1 MTSGVFRTVRF
12 ADIKV
17 PENRQRK
24 EFKPE
29 EIESLAASISR
40 RGLIHPLLVTED
52 FSLISGERRYLAIQ
66 SLGWDAVP
74 VQFQSDVSPQEL
86 RALEMEE
93 NTKRVDLTWQELC
106 LAILEY
112 DEDRRLETPGWVAD
126 DTAAALG
133 FERSWLTRQKAVARE
148 LRIGN
153 VSVAEA
159 PKLSTAVGLVER
171 AAERK
176 KQSEISGLLGKI
188 YDRPGDTLSS
198 VAAYEPV
205 VNGDFLQWL
214 ETYDGPKFN
223 LIHCDFPYGINA
235 DQMQQGYSVG
245 EHGGYADTPETYFN
259 LLNQF
264 VEHHDKFVAESA
276 HLVFWFS
283 MRYYTETLQFLR
295 RTRFIVDDFPLIW
308 VKDLG
313 LLPDPNRGPRRVYE
327 TALFGRAGDRKVVR
341 AVSNAVTLP
350 RGSDHIH
357 MSVKPVP
364 VLEHFFRMLV
374 DGSTSLFDPTAGGG
388 TALQAATTLG
398 AFSVSGLEINPEFA
412 SRANSALQRQ
422 RAEMLAKE
430 VAI

>member
-1 MTSGVFRTVRF
+1 
-12 ADIKV
+12 
-17 PENRQRK
+17 
-24 EFKPE
+24 
-29 EIESLAASISR
+29 
-40 RGLIHPLLVTED
+40 
-52 FSLISGERRYLAIQ
+52 
-66 SLGWDAVP
+66 
-74 VQFQSDVSPQEL
+74 
-86 RALEMEE
+86 
-93 NTKRVDLTWQELC
+93 
-106 LAILEY
+106 
-112 DEDRRLETPGWVAD
+112 
-126 DTAAALG
+126 
-133 FERSWLTRQKAVARE
+133 
-148 LRIGN
+148 
-153 VSVAEA
+153 
-159 PKLSTAVGLVER
+159 
-171 AAERK
+171 
-176 KQSEISGLLGKI
+176 
-188 YDRPGDTLSS
+188 
-198 VAAYEPV
+198 
-205 VNGDFLQWL
+205 
-214 ETYDGPKFN
+214 
-223 LIHCDFPYGINA
+223 
-235 DQMQQGYSVG
+235 
-245 EHGGYADTPETYFN
+245 
-259 LLNQF
+259 
-264 VEHHDKFVAESA
+264 
-276 HLVFWFS
+276 